1 MKNTTPFGS
10 EKVIIQ
16 HISEADLKT
25 YFVGFDLNDDG
36 HRIYRWKSFINIL
49 KNVIHEFA
57 FGHHE
62 GTETPITKTAN
73 KLSEAAKSI
82 YKIKVFKEVKK
93 IYVDDDCEIDDDD
106 IDRKYLKRGEFGELI
121 LHLLLRDFHNTIPL
135 LSKIYFKDSD
145 GLTVHGFDAVHIH
158 LETKTLWLG
167 ESKLYNDGKK
177 GVKALIDDIVEHF
190 KEDYMRREF
199 ALISK
204 KIKPY
209 ETPQKDYWINLMDE
223 NTKLEDLFQAIN
235 IPLVCT
241 YTSNTFSKYDNE
253 KLKGFIDDYEQE
265 VRSLKKYFD
274 ENNDHVFKT
283 NLNIILL
290 LFPVQSKKKLVKK
303 MHKKLDLLQ
312 RIED

>member
-1 MKNTTPFGS
+1 M
-10 EKVIIQ
+10 
-16 HISEADLKT
+16 
-25 YFVGFDLNDDG
+25 
-36 HRIYRWKSFINIL
+36 
-49 KNVIHEFA
+49 
-57 FGHHE
+57 
-62 GTETPITKTAN
+62 
-73 KLSEAAKSI
+73 
-82 YKIKVFKEVKK
+82 
-93 IYVDDDCEIDDDD
+93 
-106 IDRKYLKRGEFGELI
+106 
-121 LHLLLRDFHNTIPL
+121 
-135 LSKIYFKDSD
+135 
-145 GLTVHGFDAVHIH
+145 TVHGFDAVHIH

-177 GVKALIDDIVEHF
+177 GVKALIEDIKEHF
-190 KEDYMRREF
+190 KEDYLRREF

-265 VRSLKKYFD
+265 VRNLKKHFD
-274 ENNDHVFKT
+274 ENNDYVFKT